1 MWALAQ
7 RGGKFMARSAAAERE
22 RVIGV
27 GWLESFW
34 MDLLY
39 GLRAL
44 QKNRGFAAV
53 AILTL
58 ALGIGANTAI
68 FSAVNAVL
76 LRPLPFNQPDR
87 LVQLWET
94 ETEVPQAP
102 FAAPDFV
109 DWRAQNQTF
118 EDMTL
123 YTWPTSLN
131 MRGTGEPEHVYEF
144 SRRPI
149 SFPCSDRRR

>member
-1 MWALAQ
+1 
-7 RGGKFMARSAAAERE
+7 MAETTAGERE
-22 RVIGV
+22 RAIGLS
-27 GWLESFW
+27 WMESFW
-34 MDLLY
+34 MDLRH
-39 GLRAL
+39 GLRTL
-44 QKNRGFAAV
+44 RKNPGFAAV

-76 LRPLPFNQPDR
+76 LRPLPYSQPGQ

-94 ETEVPQAP
+94 EIEVPQAP

-109 DWRAQNQTF
+109 DWRAQNQAF
-118 EDMTL
+118 EDMAL

-131 MRGTGEPEHVYEF
+131 MSATGEPEHGVRNE
-144 SRRPI
+144 RALRVRV
-149 SFPCSDRRR
+149 DLGEHLVG